1 METDFKSYIEG
12 LVRDVVKAGGT
23 IAISERDGFI
33 KLIFKNPF
41 TIHLHAHGGG
51 TPVEEI
57 TSINEDFIHIQLA
70 NKSMAVPLKLLAV
83 ELWT

>member
-1 METDFKSYIEG
+1 MEAYFKSYIEG
-12 LVRDVVKAGGT
+12 LVRDLEKAGGT
-23 IAISERDGFI
+23 IAVSEKDGFV
-33 KLIFKNPF
+33 KLIFKNPY

-57 TSINEDFIHIQLA
+57 TSINEDFIHIQLT
-70 NKSMAVPLKLLAV
+70 NKSMAIPLKLLVV